1 MCCHTHTPLTT
12 QNCTTLQP
20 STSTHTYTLT
30 KTHIHFKT
38 KTQNTHAHKERIHAL
53 GISLPAGFTILL
65 YVNCFSF
72 FYPDCYLCI
81 VLYCMFVYLSIYLIR
96 VYVYMYC
103 CCFRYL
109 NGVCPIRDGHCGH
122 HQQAPAQW
130 FPLCG
135 RVMIM
140 VTTTSSS
147 SFVPELLYCFLS
159 VTKDCIR
166 LNCRWYCC
174 QQFSTVADG

>member
-1 MCCHTHTPLTT
+1 LPHTPLTT

-20 STSTHTYTLT
+20 STSTHTLTLT
-30 KTHIHFKT
+30 QLHI
-38 KTQNTHAHKERIHAL
+38 NTYKNTYAQKPCTMYFFASWFHNLAIREL
-53 GISLPAGFTILL
+53 LFLFSLWNI
-65 YVNCFSF
+65 
-72 FYPDCYLCI
+72 I
-81 VLYCMFVYLSIYLIR
+81 RVLYIMSIS
-96 VYVYMYC
+96 VYVYMYYC

-122 HQQAPAQW
+122 HQHAPAQW

-135 RVMIM
+135 RVMMM

-147 SFVPELLYCFLS
+147 SFVPKLLYCFLS

-166 LNCRWYCC
+166 LNCRRYCC
-174 QQFSTVADG
+174 QQFSTIADG